1 MAVPRHLGA
10 QRLEPAETRA
20 CPERGSRPA
29 RLMRLTHLPSVGAM
43 TYDIDIAALIE
54 EIRRYLAAVDAFRAA
69 GCEPTWQ
76 AHD

>member
-1 MAVPRHLGA
+1 MAAPRHLGA

-20 CPERGSRPA
+20 CPERGSRRA
-29 RLMRLTHLPSVGAM
+29 RFLRLTRRPSVGAM

-69 GCEPTWQ
+69 GCEPTWH